1 MSEPLIQKVISNGGV
16 NSLIFLLLRNI
27 AHLKY
32 RHTVRNILEQN
43 KYGDVKKQLFLF
55 ETGYTGFDALF
66 IDYYTNQ
73 RYKIDQELEVD
84 LFALNMMR
92 EIGIDFNLDD
102 YRNILKII

>member
-1 MSEPLIQKVISNGGV
+1 M
-16 NSLIFLLLRNI
+16 
-27 AHLKY
+27 
-32 RHTVRNILEQN
+32 
-43 KYGDVKKQLFLF
+43 F

-84 LFALNMMR
+84 MFALNMMR

-102 YRNILKII
+102 YRNVLKII

>member
-1 MSEPLIQKVISNGGV
+1 
-16 NSLIFLLLRNI
+16 
-27 AHLKY
+27 
-32 RHTVRNILEQN
+32 
-43 KYGDVKKQLFLF
+43 LF

-84 LFALNMMR
+84 MFALNMMR

-102 YRNILKII
+102 YRNVLKII